1 METLTAVPSHSVHAG
16 RHPGSAGRGRH
27 AGNPSRAGSSD
38 PLQQTRGVTFSP
50 LDCRTILNRCD
61 SPQMPFTWT
70 INPYRGCE
78 LACSYCYARYTHEF
92 LGNEA
97 SSFETDIYVKQQVAA
112 ALRRDLARRVEPG
125 EAIAIGTATDPYQPA
140 ERHYRATRSL
150 LEVFAG
156 QRGHVLSITTKS
168 CLIRRDRELLAEVG
182 RNNRLVVNFSLTSLD
197 TALARR
203 LEPRAPTPAR
213 RLQTMRLLAEAGID
227 VGLFLMPILPG
238 ITDDPGTIDRLVAA
252 GRHAGAGFVASNV
265 LFLRQPSR
273 AIFLDYVRRDHPDKL
288 AAYQRA
294 FGRNAYLSSSY
305 RNQISARVR
314 DAARRHALPAGR
326 PAAARERGPAQRSL
340 DL

>member
-1 METLTAVPSHSVHAG
+1 METSSAVT
-16 RHPGSAGRGRH
+16 HPGGDAGSR
-27 AGNPSRAGSSD
+27 GNPGTRARPEQPRGPRSTAD
-38 PLQQTRGVTFSP
+38 PLPRTRGVTFSP

-78 LACSYCYARYTHEF
+78 FACSYCYARYTHEF
-92 LGNEA
+92 LGA
-97 SSFETDIYVKQQVAA
+97 TARAFETDIYVKQQVAA

-140 ERHYRATRSL
+140 ERHYGATRAL

-168 CLIRRDRELLAEVG
+168 CLIRRDRELLAAVG
-182 RNNRLVVNFSLTSLD
+182 RHNHLVVNFSLISLE
-197 TALARR
+197 TPLARQ

-238 ITDDPGTIDRLVAA
+238 ITDDPFTINRVVAA
-252 GRHAGAGFVASNV
+252 ARQAGAAFVASNV

-273 AIFLDYVRRDHPDKL
+273 TIFLDYVRLRHPGKL
-288 AAYQRA
+288 AAYERA
-294 FGRNAYLSSSY
+294 FGRNAYLSSTY
-305 RNQISARVR
+305 RNEVSARVR
-314 DAARRHALPAGR
+314 AAAQRHGLPTGR
-326 PAAARERGPAQRSL
+326 PRDARARGPAQLSL
-340 DL
+340 QL